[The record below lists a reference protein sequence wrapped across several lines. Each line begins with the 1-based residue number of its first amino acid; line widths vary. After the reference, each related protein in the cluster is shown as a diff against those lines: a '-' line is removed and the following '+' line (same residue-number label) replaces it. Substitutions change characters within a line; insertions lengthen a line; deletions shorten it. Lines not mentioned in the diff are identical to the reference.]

1 MAEGQPALE
10 HLTLSEIA
18 ASLAKVVAWVRHISV
33 RLRERDFWAIQV
45 MIAIVTATHVGA
57 ERFLASPPFLG
68 LHHTPVILYIVPIAY
83 AAIRYGWEG
92 GLCTSGWVMLLVL
105 PSIVQWHRYDWMWL
119 GELVRV
125 VIVIA
130 VGLVL
135 SYRVEREGRLRRQA
149 EDASGRL
156 RALVQQITRAQEEER
171 ARIARE
177 LHDDTLQGLV
187 LMSRELHDI
196 ADHGPAEDPQR
207 SRVAR
212 MAELATRSAESL
224 RTFSRDLRPS
234 VLDDLGLCA
243 AIEWLTEDLRR
254 RTGITAE
261 CTLKGETRRLDANVE
276 LVLFRIAQE
285 ALRNVEK
292 HARAKRVT
300 IELALASGRVT
311 LAIRDD
317 GVGFVAPSAV
327 EDLVS
332 TGKLGLAGIKERAW
346 LVGGRLDVESRPGQ
360 GSLVTAVVPA

>member
-1 MAEGQPALE
+1 MASGQGALD
-10 HLTLSEIA
+10 HPSPGDIA
-18 ASLAKVVAWVRHISV
+18 ATMAKVATWIRRITV

-45 MIAIVTATHVGA
+45 IIAIVTVVHVIA

-92 GLCTSGWVMLLVL
+92 GLCTSGWVMLLVM
-105 PSIVQWHRYDWMWL
+105 PSVVVWHRNDWMWL

-149 EDASGRL
+149 EDASSRL
-156 RALVQQITRAQEEER
+156 RLLVQQTTRAQEEER

-177 LHDDTLQGLV
+177 LHDDTLQSLV

-196 ADHGPAEDPQR
+196 ADRAPAGDPQR
-207 SRVAR
+207 PRVTR
-212 MAELATRSAESL
+212 MADLATRSAESL

-243 AIEWLTEDLRR
+243 AVEWLTEDLHG
-254 RTGITAE
+254 RTGIRAE
-261 CTLKGETRRLDANVE
+261 CALRGEQRRLDPHLE

-292 HARAKRVT
+292 HSRATHVK
-300 IELALASGRVT
+300 IELALSPGQAT
-311 LAIRDD
+311 LSIRDD
-317 GVGFVAPSAV
+317 GVGFSAPSGV
-327 EDLVS
+327 EELVS
-332 TGKLGLAGIKERAW
+332 AGKLGLAGIKERAW
-346 LVGGRLDVESRPGQ
+346 LVGGRLDVESRPGA